1 METPISAYHVEYRV
15 IYGDTDQMGVVYH
28 ANYLRFFEMSRTE
41 YLRMRGFTYCEVE
54 KSGLMMPVAEAA
66 LKYHSPARYDD
77 LLLVESLPDPKVRVG
92 FRFDYRI
99 FRKETSELLVSGH
112 TLHACMEAATG
123 KVIRPPKD
131 IVAKVF
137 LDRPVSGD
145 L

>member
-1 METPISAYHVEYRV
+1 MDATISPHHVEYRV

-41 YLRMRGFTYCEVE
+41 YLRVRGFTYREVE
-54 KSGLMMPVAEAA
+54 ESGFMMPVAEAA

-77 LLLVESLPDPKVRVG
+77 LILVETLPDPRVRVG
-92 FRFDYRI
+92 FRFNYRI
-99 FRKETSELLVSGH
+99 FRKETKELLVSGH
-112 TLHACMEAATG
+112 TLHACIKTATG

-137 LDRPVSGD
+137 LDMPVTTV